1 MLHNAI
7 EACLFSREVGHSADI
22 VSMGGGFAVDY
33 LDRRAWDRFRTQE
46 TGDWYFTG
54 KPTAS
59 LYPYSSDPAGA
70 HMLRRVL
77 CDTDAGQG
85 VAVAERARAHG
96 LSIMAE
102 PGRAL
107 CDGAG
112 ISVFTVRGVH
122 AHPDGTDVITVSGT
136 SLSLSEQWFGSE
148 FLPDP
153 ELVSRHNSTPSAA
166 PPAQQHPAVVAGSTC
181 LDSDLL
187 SRRRIPFARK
197 PQVGDFVIYPNTAG
211 YQMDSNES
219 EFHQVPV
226 PPKLTLNRT
235 GTTTTWSLT

>member
-1 MLHNAI
+1 MLHRAI
-7 EACLFSREVGHSADI
+7 EACLFSREVGHPADI
-22 VSMGGGFAVDY
+22 VSLGGGFAVDY
-33 LDRRAWDRFRTQE
+33 LDRRVWDRFRTQE
-46 TGDWYFTG
+46 TGEWYFDG
-54 KPTAS
+54 KPTTS
-59 LYPYSSDPAGA
+59 LYPYSADPAGA
-70 HMLRRVL
+70 GMLRQTLR
-77 CDTDAGQG
+77 DTDSGRG
-85 VAVAERARAHG
+85 VAVAERARTHG
-96 LSIMAE
+96 LSILVE

-122 AHPDGTDVITVSGT
+122 AHPDGTDIITVSGT

-153 ELVSRHNSTPSAA
+153 ELISRHDSTSSAA
-166 PPAQQHPAVVAGSTC
+166 RPSRLHPAVVAGATC

-187 SRRRIPFARK
+187 SRRRIPFTRK
-197 PQVGDFVIYPNTAG
+197 PQAGDFIIYPNTAG

-226 PPKLTLNRT
+226 PPKLTLHRA